1 MATVVI
7 IVKLMPDSPSA
18 DLNLIKSTAKSLLE
32 KGGAKNISIEEK
44 PIAFGLK
51 SMHVKL
57 DFPEDKGTD
66 IVESILSKIEHVS
79 SVTIEDYR
87 RAFGWEDLNII
98 NESKCEP
105 SIWLNY
111 HATNTT
117 TAKKS

>member
-18 DLNLIKSTAKSLLE
+18 DLVLIETTAKELLE
-32 KGGAKNISIEEK
+32 KEGAKNISIEEK

-51 SMHVKL
+51 AIQIKL
-57 DFPEDKGTD
+57 DLSEEKGTD

-87 RAFGWEDLNII
+87 RAFG
-98 NESKCEP
+98 
-105 SIWLNY
+105 
-111 HATNTT
+111 
-117 TAKKS
+117 